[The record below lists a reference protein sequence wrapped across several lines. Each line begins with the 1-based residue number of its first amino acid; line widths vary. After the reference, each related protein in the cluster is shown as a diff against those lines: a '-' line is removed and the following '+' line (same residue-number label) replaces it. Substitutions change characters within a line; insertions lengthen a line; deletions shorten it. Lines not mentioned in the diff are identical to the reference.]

1 MIGRCD
7 ETKKRRQCD
16 ARVSARVGEE
26 DERAGRDRRGAR
38 ALSSRTRPT
47 TTTTTTTRKTDHA
60 SRCANERRAQTE
72 RRRRSTVKGAI
83 ARAVRGW
90 RPHRTPRLTTT
101 VLLYVVGLYVAF
113 YARPPVEITP
123 AMRRRYE
130 EALLSVDSELGE
142 SLRRANVAYLESE
155 SEFRAMTPFGWRFT
169 ASSSARAEIERARQR
184 RRAAEE
190 SLAREEKKRQIKMRE
205 ARSQLGLWSEL
216 GVGDAK
222 ALFRRSYERGKVF
235 ATRSTFWD
243 GLSLMLRGKSDEST
257 LSFFLRW
264 MMIALSNFTVGMM
277 SAIFSFAFSLPG
289 LISSFAT
296 GAFSAV
302 AFYCVALVA
311 AISVVATTLL
321 LLYGG
326 AAGGTYALVAYA
338 GPALARLDAA
348 EERRR
353 ARIGYRH
360 RAGAAMPPRE
370 HMD

>member
-16 ARVSARVGEE
+16 APVSARVGEE

-47 TTTTTTTRKTDHA
+47 TKTTTTRKTDHA
-60 SRCANERRAQTE
+60 SRCVNERRAQTE

-169 ASSSARAEIERARQR
+169 ASASARA
-184 RRAAEE
+184 
-190 SLAREEKKRQIKMRE
+190 
-205 ARSQLGLWSEL
+205 
-216 GVGDAK
+216 
-222 ALFRRSYERGKVF
+222 
-235 ATRSTFWD
+235 
-243 GLSLMLRGKSDEST
+243 
-257 LSFFLRW
+257 
-264 MMIALSNFTVGMM
+264 
-277 SAIFSFAFSLPG
+277 
-289 LISSFAT
+289 
-296 GAFSAV
+296 
-302 AFYCVALVA
+302 
-311 AISVVATTLL
+311 
-321 LLYGG
+321 
-326 AAGGTYALVAYA
+326 
-338 GPALARLDAA
+338 
-348 EERRR
+348 
-353 ARIGYRH
+353 
-360 RAGAAMPPRE
+360 
-370 HMD
+370 

>member
-1 MIGRCD
+1 
-7 ETKKRRQCD
+7 
-16 ARVSARVGEE
+16 
-26 DERAGRDRRGAR
+26 
-38 ALSSRTRPT
+38 
-47 TTTTTTTRKTDHA
+47 
-60 SRCANERRAQTE
+60 
-72 RRRRSTVKGAI
+72 
-83 ARAVRGW
+83 
-90 RPHRTPRLTTT
+90 
-101 VLLYVVGLYVAF
+101 
-113 YARPPVEITP
+113 
-123 AMRRRYE
+123 MRRRYE
-130 EALLSVDSELGE
+130 EALSSVDSELGE

-155 SEFRAMTPFGWRFT
+155 SELRAMTPFGWRFT
-169 ASSSARAEIERARQR
+169 ASSSARAEIERARRR

-277 SAIFSFAFSLPG
+277 SAVFSFAFSLPG

-311 AISVVATTLL
+311 AISVDFSLSRVWKRDTGSNTC
-321 LLYGG
+321 
-326 AAGGTYALVAYA
+326 A